1 MADFKEKWINQACQK
16 IKLLFPKD
24 DEDSIREFLSEAFDR
39 DYVDNKCTIYNNYE
53 KEEVETSY
61 YNLFNWI
68 DERKPILT
76 ESGSLFKQHDECYNP
91 NTTIL
96 AKKLAERKIEKK
108 KKFKYMDMANHEKDP
123 VKKEELKY
131 KAKKADLA
139 QLRLK
144 IIANSEYGV
153 SGLPSSWFFN
163 MACASATTARGQALI
178 STAFNSFEDFLAD
191 NVLFMNMDECLM
203 FINNIVNE
211 KPIREKNDEKWVNN
225 KSKRDVFNRILNKF
239 EDPSA
244 CDTEVLEMI
253 VNNLSQEDRNRIYYK
268 SNMYEFFRNSKKASE
283 LLKEIIFD
291 TNSFLNPAEPP
302 ETIKKPLDKL
312 RSAVLE
318 YVHYNYPTP
327 DRVIRLKT
335 RPRKVVIVI
344 DTDSNFI
351 NLGPWIEFIYNEI
364 LGKYVKI
371 SKREKENGKYVIRS
385 REGTKG
391 KTDKAK
397 QQEEFRMINTMVN
410 ITTYMIERVLNLF
423 CERSNIKPDHPGTLN
438 MKNEFLYDTILV
450 TPAKKHYQSAIRI
463 QEGVYF
469 EQPELDVKGMEYT
482 KNSMAGES
490 TRKFI
495 KDLVYKD
502 ILLAKDNK
510 PNFSKILKKLTK
522 FEKSIEK
529 SILSG
534 GDEYL
539 KTANVKTEDAYAD
552 PMSIGSYKATYVWNY
567 LYPDNQIELP
577 GIAKILKVNLLKP
590 KDFAQLS
597 VSDPEIFARLMEL
610 FNNNERIAKSGITNI
625 AIPLDDKPPKWITP
639 YINLDEIISNN
650 VKLVYSI
657 LNCLG
662 IKTIYKTKSTQFFSN
677 IIKL

>member
-469 EQPELDVKGMEYT
+469 EQPELDVKG
-482 KNSMAGES
+482 
-490 TRKFI
+490 
-495 KDLVYKD
+495 
-502 ILLAKDNK
+502 
-510 PNFSKILKKLTK
+510 KLTCPV
-522 FEKSIEK
+522 
-529 SILSG
+529 
-534 GDEYL
+534 
-539 KTANVKTEDAYAD
+539 A
-552 PMSIGSYKATYVWNY
+552 
-567 LYPDNQIELP
+567 
-577 GIAKILKVNLLKP
+577 
-590 KDFAQLS
+590 
-597 VSDPEIFARLMEL
+597 
-610 FNNNERIAKSGITNI
+610 
-625 AIPLDDKPPKWITP
+625 
-639 YINLDEIISNN
+639 
-650 VKLVYSI
+650 
-657 LNCLG
+657 
-662 IKTIYKTKSTQFFSN
+662 
-677 IIKL
+677 

>member
-1 MADFKEKWINQACQK
+1 
-16 IKLLFPKD
+16 
-24 DEDSIREFLSEAFDR
+24 
-39 DYVDNKCTIYNNYE
+39 
-53 KEEVETSY
+53 
-61 YNLFNWI
+61 
-68 DERKPILT
+68 
-76 ESGSLFKQHDECYNP
+76 
-91 NTTIL
+91 
-96 AKKLAERKIEKK
+96 
-108 KKFKYMDMANHEKDP
+108 
-123 VKKEELKY
+123 
-131 KAKKADLA
+131 
-139 QLRLK
+139 
-144 IIANSEYGV
+144 
-153 SGLPSSWFFN
+153 
-163 MACASATTARGQALI
+163 
-178 STAFNSFEDFLAD
+178 
-191 NVLFMNMDECLM
+191 
-203 FINNIVNE
+203 
-211 KPIREKNDEKWVNN
+211 
-225 KSKRDVFNRILNKF
+225 
-239 EDPSA
+239 
-244 CDTEVLEMI
+244 
-253 VNNLSQEDRNRIYYK
+253 
-268 SNMYEFFRNSKKASE
+268 
-283 LLKEIIFD
+283 
-291 TNSFLNPAEPP
+291 
-302 ETIKKPLDKL
+302 
-312 RSAVLE
+312 
-318 YVHYNYPTP
+318 
-327 DRVIRLKT
+327 
-335 RPRKVVIVI
+335 
-344 DTDSNFI
+344 
-351 NLGPWIEFIYNEI
+351 
-364 LGKYVKI
+364 
-371 SKREKENGKYVIRS
+371 
-385 REGTKG
+385 
-391 KTDKAK
+391 
-397 QQEEFRMINTMVN
+397 
-410 ITTYMIERVLNLF
+410 
-423 CERSNIKPDHPGTLN
+423 
-438 MKNEFLYDTILV
+438 
-450 TPAKKHYQSAIRI
+450 
-463 QEGVYF
+463 
-469 EQPELDVKGMEYT
+469 MEYT